1 MSTRPKG
8 THAMRGTR
16 VVVDE
21 DIAREHAD
29 HLNPEDPA
37 KRDPLPPVYV
47 SVDPL
52 PPAVYVSVDDDG
64 VPHEVEVSRALAHG
78 TCTWGQPRRIA
89 RYVLDTSYAVEEH
102 EEGKYEG
109 EL

>member
-29 HLNPEDPA
+29 HLNPEGPA
-37 KRDPLPPVYV
+37 KR
-47 SVDPL
+47 DPL

-64 VPHEVEVSRALAHG
+64 VPHEVELSRALAHG